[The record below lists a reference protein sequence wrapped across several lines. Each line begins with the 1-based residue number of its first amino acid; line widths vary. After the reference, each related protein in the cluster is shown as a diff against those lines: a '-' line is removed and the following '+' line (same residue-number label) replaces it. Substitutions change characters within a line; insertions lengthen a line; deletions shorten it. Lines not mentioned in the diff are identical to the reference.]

1 MPNRCTRNIKHSSS
15 PPSDNKTV
23 QPTQL
28 STISSTNWNRTV
40 ELACT
45 CQLHFYTTK
54 LSHIFRTPKLML
66 HDLTTQRST
75 LIKQT
80 YSICKLLPRLSD
92 IACMWYYITRLVFPK
107 DCRLIRFARNATFY
121 NAAERIPSST
131 QRGSSPSS
139 SNKERA
145 ARP

>member
-1 MPNRCTRNIKHSSS
+1 MCINLLMSVLASPIVICTRNIKHSSS

-28 STISSTNWNRTV
+28 SKISSTNWRMTV
-40 ELACT
+40 ELAC
-45 CQLHFYTTK
+45 QLHFFTTK
-54 LSHIFRTPKLML
+54 LSHVFRTPKPML

-92 IACMWYYITRLVFPK
+92 VIMYCLYVVLYYKTCLSKRLQINQ
-107 DCRLIRFARNATFY
+107 IR
-121 NAAERIPSST
+121 
-131 QRGSSPSS
+131 
-139 SNKERA
+139 
-145 ARP
+145 

>member
-28 STISSTNWNRTV
+28 STISSTNWKRTV

-75 LIKQT
+75 LIKHTPSLNYFLAFQM
-80 YSICKLLPRLSD
+80 YCLYVVL
-92 IACMWYYITRLVFPK
+92 YYKTCLWK